1 MSSIH
6 CIPTVCAASISNWK
20 IVRMSAIDNIKQAGA
35 QLRAKAESVRY
46 ENRLSLPVIVLLFP
60 TLTVIMAV
68 AGFYVGQPITK
79 GYGLLSF
86 ALCLAIN
93 LWSTDTRSQG
103 IKRCLLWLAILIA
116 GFLWSSVLFMND
128 ATDAKNYHTPGTL
141 LLASGWNPVLD
152 ATPEALQA
160 SMKIDLDLVHEI
172 GLVHYAR
179 ITWIWGAVTTLLTG
193 NVSSS
198 ITSSFFL
205 MICLCIYIVRF
216 YRMMGGQSRLW
227 SGLLVILILNRA
239 CVFYMLAGLADYVI
253 YASLLM
259 CVLTATAY
267 LRAQKNEDLVLFG
280 LSAVWLV
287 NAKVSGLL
295 FFIVLCAALMLA
307 FVVRF
312 ILMTYEPSKVT
323 RFACVVTAAGL
334 LSLFAGSSPYLTNWF
349 HFGGPAY
356 PQQTFHPTRVAVD
369 PIKADI
375 APDEDASFGKHVEK
389 VVSAWFSETTVR
401 MWHHLRAGRQSSET
415 RVRSGEVF
423 NGYGVGFKGLMC
435 LSLIMV
441 ALSKRSEVDVA
452 VGVIFLT
459 AVCMPTYA
467 IGVSRY
473 APQMWAIPFLAAA
486 NVMVR
491 PGKILDACAAKL
503 AEPGRAV
510 VRYGILGFFCMVAL
524 TSIVRF
530 GRYYVH
536 LSIVAA
542 NKLEAYC
549 EIQKRPFVEVL
560 LADTR
565 TSFSSPENQE
575 TTIRLCSNLETFY
588 HTESFKAFGIPN
600 VRFVHTGSVS
610 LEQRAMPHQ
619 CLLFQDKGY
628 LLMNVS
634 KAEYNRWVEAE
645 GKKVK
650 DYSFADIK
658 GIPSQAEQHLR
669 SLAAYITR
677 ISRLRK
683 TQWRN
688 AWCRCDRDRL

>member
-1 MSSIH
+1 
-6 CIPTVCAASISNWK
+6 
-20 IVRMSAIDNIKQAGA
+20 MSAFDNIKQAWA
-35 QLRAKAESVRY
+35 QFSAKVDRFRN
-46 ENRLSLPVIVLLFP
+46 ENLLSLPVIVLLFP

-79 GYGLLSF
+79 GYGLISF
-86 ALCLAIN
+86 VLCLGIN
-93 LWSTDTRSQG
+93 LWSTNTRRQG
-103 IKRCLLWLAILIA
+103 IRQCTCWLGILA
-116 GFLWSSVLFMND
+116 VGFMWSAVLFMND

-160 SMKIDLDLVHEI
+160 SMGIDLNTVHEI

-179 ITWIWGAVTTLLTG
+179 VTWIWGAVTTLLTG

-205 MICLCIYIVRF
+205 MICLCITIVRF
-216 YRMMGGQSRLW
+216 YRIMGGQSRVW

-280 LSAVWLV
+280 LSAIWLV

-295 FFIVLCAALMLA
+295 FFIVLCAVLMLA
-307 FVVRF
+307 FIVRF
-312 ILMTYEPSKVT
+312 TLMAYQPSKVT
-323 RFACVVTAAGL
+323 RFACVVAAAGL

-375 APDEDASFGKHVEK
+375 APDEDPSLGGYVEK
-389 VVSAWFSETTVR
+389 IVSSWFSETAVR
-401 MWHHLRAGRQSSET
+401 MWHHVCAGQKSSKP
-415 RVRSGEVF
+415 RIRSGEIF

-435 LSLIMV
+435 LSLILV
-441 ALSKRSEVDVA
+441 VLSKRSEADVA
-452 VGVIFLT
+452 IGLLFLT
-459 AVCMPTYA
+459 AILMPAYA

-473 APQMWAIPFLAAA
+473 APQMWAVPFLAAA

-491 PGKILDACAAKL
+491 PGKILESCASKL
-503 AEPGRAV
+503 AEPGRV
-510 VRYGILGFFCMVAL
+510 SVRYGLLGFFFMVAL
-524 TSIVRF
+524 TSLVRF
-530 GRYYVH
+530 GRYYGH

-549 EIQKRPFVEVL
+549 EIRKRPFVEVL

-565 TSFSSPENQE
+565 TSFSASHGDR
-575 TTIRLCSNLETFY
+575 TIRLCSNLETFY
-588 HTESFKAFGIPN
+588 YHESFKDFGIQN
-600 VRFVHTGSVS
+600 VRFVRSGTINLDQG
-610 LEQRAMPHQ
+610 LKPYQ

-628 LLMNVS
+628 LLTDAS
-634 KAEYNRWVEAE
+634 KAEYNRWVGAE
-645 GKKVK
+645 GKKAK
-650 DYSFADIK
+650 DYSFADVK
-658 GIPSQAEQHLR
+658 GIPSQAQKHVR
-669 SLAAYITR
+669 SLATYLTR

-683 TQWRN
+683 EQWCK
-688 AWCRCDRDRL
+688 AWSRRDSDR